1 MVRLIDCTYFTK
13 GERLIQNAPISPDRC
28 VDQNEIAVRDSIN
41 GWIDSVQEGFLIAMI
56 GKAMTKILLAYLEG
70 KEIASQRQEASDGV
84 EEVEIEEAEVEEVET
99 DEELE
104 FLANGLKESLADYVM
119 YHLLR
124 GTQLH
129 VQNTGAVVLKSVN
142 DTGENTARRQA
153 SVWNTMVK
161 RNLRFLDEARERLSN
176 YTICYVTNM
185 VTPINAMNL

>member
-41 GWIDSVQEGFLIAMI
+41 GWIDSVQEGFLIAMMGI
-56 GKAMTKILLAYLEG
+56 NMTKVLLAYLEA
-70 KEIASQRQEASDGV
+70 KEIASHSQGESDGA
-84 EEVEIEEAEVEEVET
+84 EEPEVEDVET

-119 YHLLR
+119 YKLLR
-124 GTQLH
+124 GTILH
-129 VQNTGAVVLKSVN
+129 VTNTGAVVLKSAN
-142 DTGENTARRQA
+142 DTHENTARRQA
-153 SVWNTMVK
+153 SVWNTMVE
-161 RNLRFLDEARERLSN
+161 RNLRFLEEAKQRLSN

-185 VTPINAMNL
+185 VTPVNAMNL

>member
-13 GERLIQNAPISPDRC
+13 GERLIQNAPISPDSC
-28 VDQNEIAVRDSIN
+28 VDQNEMAVRDSIN
-41 GWIDSVQEGFLIAMI
+41 GWIDSVQERFLADML
-56 GKAMTKILLAYLEG
+56 GVSMATILLAYLEE
-70 KEIASQRQEASDGV
+70 KENAGQSEES
-84 EEVEIEEAEVEEVET
+84 EEVEVEEFET

-104 FLANGLKESLADYVM
+104 FLANGLKESLADFVM

-142 DTGENTARRQA
+142 DAYENTARRQA

-161 RNLRFLDEARERLSN
+161 RNLRFLEDARERLSN
-176 YTICYVTNM
+176 YTICYVKTM
-185 VTPINAMNL
+185 VTTINAMNL

>member
-41 GWIDSVQEGFLIAMI
+41 GWIDSVQEGFLIAMMGI
-56 GKAMTKILLAYLEG
+56 NMTKVLLAYLEA
-70 KEIASQRQEASDGV
+70 KEIASQSQGASDGASDGA
-84 EEVEIEEAEVEEVET
+84 EEPEVEDVET

-119 YHLLR
+119 YKLLR
-124 GTQLH
+124 GTILH
-129 VQNTGAVVLKSVN
+129 VTNTGAVVLKSAN
-142 DTGENTARRQA
+142 DTHENTARRQA
-153 SVWNTMVK
+153 SVWNTMVE
-161 RNLRFLDEARERLSN
+161 RNLRFLEEAKQRLSN

-185 VTPINAMNL
+185 VTPVNAMNL